1 MVPSMIPTDVKNR
14 VRNCEP
20 ALPLACTPISVR
32 LVEPPLQRVMMVG
45 GINGMKL
52 NFSLIQSSNVEV
64 EEERI
69 AEPWSKILGN
79 G

>member
-1 MVPSMIPTDVKNR
+1 
-14 VRNCEP
+14 
-20 ALPLACTPISVR
+20 
-32 LVEPPLQRVMMVG
+32 MMVG